1 VVEISERVALDA
13 AADAGGADA
22 GAADAGGADDTGIGG
37 AEATKPHHV
46 AAPPRVLTGVAF
58 PATKRISAAAS
69 NRSDY
74 LDLVDAEESRIES
87 R

>member
-1 VVEISERVALDA
+1 LLPAAALSVVEISERVALDA

-46 AAPPRVLTGVAF
+46 AAPPRVLTGVAVVVVGV
-58 PATKRISAAAS
+58 KRKGAS
-69 NRSDY
+69 VTR
-74 LDLVDAEESRIES
+74 VCVCV
-87 R
+87 